1 MFLSICN
8 AQFGSGEPFQHDP
21 YLMIPFVRQNND
33 PETQKAQRKLAKL
46 LISAFLSNGG
56 KIHRFPKGK
65 KVVDGKV
72 VPIKKQ
78 YNLPSKAKA
87 KDYYGEIFSTF
98 PFLRDVPI
106 TAHDL
111 MYQESEIII
120 QAMKSLQQSGIVTY
134 PVHDCLLTRVV
145 DEHETVLALQD
156 AMLEI
161 LGSTM
166 LMDVTY
172 QDQTSK
178 IIPPREGVR
187 LIDAPDYMDFWEDD
201 EDFDVLE

>member
-1 MFLSICN
+1 
-8 AQFGSGEPFQHDP
+8 
-21 YLMIPFVRQNND
+21 
-33 PETQKAQRKLAKL
+33 
-46 LISAFLSNGG
+46 
-56 KIHRFPKGK
+56 
-65 KVVDGKV
+65 
-72 VPIKKQ
+72 
-78 YNLPSKAKA
+78 
-87 KDYYGEIFSTF
+87 
-98 PFLRDVPI
+98 
-106 TAHDL
+106 

-134 PVHDCLLTRVV
+134 PVHDCLLTKVV

-178 IIPPREGVR
+178 IIPPREGITS
-187 LIDAPDYMDFWEDD
+187 IDAPNYMDSWEDD
-201 EDFDVLE
+201 DDFDVLE